1 MQIHGRKYAHELQI
15 TDLKL
20 WNIVGEGPTFFSG
33 VRKLNRVAARP
44 RRGVDGGWSSESG
57 PNRLCE
63 EPIVDQILFVFDDS
77 LVIESNWA
85 LDRREDS
92 LDISLTKA
100 IFDLDPCWES
110 LESESID
117 DISGAEGNEVNLI
130 GKHTHYSRRIVSGT
144 EWTKKVLRYLNGWMR
159 EEAVREE
166 AVDQL

>member
-44 RRGVDGGWSSESG
+44 RRGVDGGWSFESG
-57 PNRLCE
+57 PNRLRE
-63 EPIVDQILFVFDDS
+63 EPIVDQS

-130 GKHTHYSRRIVSGT
+130 CKHTHYSRRIVSGS
-144 EWTKKVLRYLNGWMR
+144 VAVSGQRRY
-159 EEAVREE
+159 
-166 AVDQL
+166 